1 MAVCAVFEKS
11 GRRESFPAVLAQGGR
26 EKKLAFRHSHR
37 AQCAQDGKLPRCE
50 LDDSRLAIHSICIEP
65 LPTMLGLFARLSL
78 QNNIVHS
85 FLLLL
90 LAFPPRFHSLP
101 SFSLLCVALSR
112 RSYASQIL
120 RVLVSPPSTTAGRF
134 EHVTMKTTTPL
145 LHFVYFFR
153 LLLRCCS
160 QRVGSANTEGRRIT
174 SRGRYLEPRSRPRYS
189 PLKISSLATFWKNR
203 EVWMTRHGNVASL
216 HRTISSFG
224 GEIFH

>member
-26 EKKLAFRHSHR
+26 EKKSFRHSHR

-50 LDDSRLAIHSICIEP
+50 LDDSRLTIHSICIEP

-120 RVLVSPPSTTAGRF
+120 RVLVSPVNNSRAVRARHD
-134 EHVTMKTTTPL
+134 ENNDAVVAL
-145 LHFVYFFR
+145 R
-153 LLLRCCS
+153 LLC
-160 QRVGSANTEGRRIT
+160 
-174 SRGRYLEPRSRPRYS
+174 YS
-189 PLKISSLATFWKNR
+189 S
-203 EVWMTRHGNVASL
+203 VAV
-216 HRTISSFG
+216 RKG
-224 GEIFH
+224 